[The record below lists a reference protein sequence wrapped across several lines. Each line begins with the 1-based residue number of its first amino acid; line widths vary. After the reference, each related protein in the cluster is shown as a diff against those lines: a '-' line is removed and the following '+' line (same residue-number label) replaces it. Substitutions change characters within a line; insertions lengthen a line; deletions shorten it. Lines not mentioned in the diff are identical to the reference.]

1 MTADDTVERVLVV
14 SAHPD
19 DVDFGAAGS
28 VASWTDSGV
37 DVTYCIVTDGAAGGF
52 DPNVSRIEMAEIRQ
66 VEQTAA
72 AKAVGVDDVV
82 FLGYPDGRLEVSF
95 DLRRDLSR
103 VIRQTR
109 PQRVVAQSPD
119 RIYERIFASHP
130 DHLAAG
136 EAALSAV
143 YPRRQEPVRAPRAA
157 RRRGSR
163 AVVRGGGVADGRADQ
178 PNRFVDVT
186 ETFERK
192 LDALRCHVSQHR
204 QPEQLEPML
213 RGDGSPATPNSLAGP
228 RVASPRASTPSRPAE
243 AGSASLDDAA
253 DDLAGLHGLERVI
266 DASRGIRRETMS
278 PRSSLP
284 CSTSPISRG
293 KSRLTCAD
301 P

>member
-1 MTADDTVERVLVV
+1 MSSDDTVERVLVV

-28 VASWTDSGV
+28 VATWTDAGV
-37 DVTYCIVTDGAAGGF
+37 EVTYCIVTDGAAGGF
-52 DPNVSRIEMAEIRQ
+52 DPGVSRIEMAEIRQ
-66 VEQTAA
+66 AEQTAA
-72 AKAVGVDDVV
+72 AKAVGVDDIV

-136 EAALSAV
+136 EAALGAV
-143 YPRRQEPVRAPRAA
+143 YPDARNPFAHPELLADEGLEPW
-157 RRRGSR
+157 S
-163 AVVRGGGVADGRADQ
+163 VAEVWLIAHPGE

-192 LDALRCHVSQHR
+192 VEALRCHVSQH
-204 QPEQLEPML
+204 QDPERLEPLL
-213 RGDGSPATPNSLAGP
+213 RGWLTGNAELAGWP
-228 RVASPRASTPSRPAE
+228 QGRLAE
-243 AGSASLDDAA
+243 GFY
-253 DDLAGLHGLERVI
+253 VI
-266 DASRGIRRETMS
+266 TTG
-278 PRSSLP
+278 
-284 CSTSPISRG
+284 
-293 KSRLTCAD
+293 
-301 P
+301 